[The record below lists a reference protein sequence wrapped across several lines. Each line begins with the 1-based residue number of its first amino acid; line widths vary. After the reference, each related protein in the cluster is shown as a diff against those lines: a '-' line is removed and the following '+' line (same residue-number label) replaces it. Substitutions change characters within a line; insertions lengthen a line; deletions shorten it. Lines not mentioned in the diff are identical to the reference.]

1 MLFTVQDM
9 LGSPNKTEKER
20 MKEKLFKE
28 IQQVEFTVEA
38 LETFVKEDRDMLI
51 QLLRRNVNS
60 MKVIARGV
68 LDD

>member
-1 MLFTVQDM
+1 M

>member
-1 MLFTVQDM
+1 M

-51 QLLRRNVNS
+51 QLLRKNVNS
-60 MKVIARGV
+60 MKVIAKGV

>member
-1 MLFTVQDM
+1 M

-20 MKEKLFKE
+20 IKEKLFKE

-51 QLLRRNVNS
+51 QLLRKNVNS
-60 MKVIARGV
+60 MKVIAKGV